1 MLTKLSVD
9 NYALIDRLEVNLD
22 SGFNVITGETGSG
35 KSLLLGALGLLLG
48 QNADFSKIGTADKK
62 CVSEGVFDV
71 SNYGLEPFFT
81 KHDIDFEPFTII
93 RRELLKSGKSRAFIN
108 DTPVK
113 LNVLKQLSSELIDIH
128 SQHENSK
135 IHTQDFLFDVLDT
148 FSGASEEINTF
159 RFQLKE
165 HKSLAK
171 DLAELKSKEI
181 QLKQDK
187 DYYEFQLRELSE
199 IDLENIHLSDLE
211 DELNLLVNAKEIRK
225 QVYISA
231 EALSSD
237 NNGSLELLKQ
247 ASDSL
252 ESVKFPD
259 EELNLLKDRVISL
272 KLELEDLA
280 YEVRN
285 KSDKIT
291 PDEERLAQ
299 VNDLV
304 NSVNTLLLKHRTSS
318 IEELLE
324 KKENFSSLLN
334 QAENFD
340 NEIVALQNKIN
351 KGSKSLTGLS
361 NKIHIKRISK
371 KGELE
376 EFINAGLKELS
387 MPQAV

>member
-1 MLTKLSVD
+1 M
-9 NYALIDRLEVNLD
+9 
-22 SGFNVITGETGSG
+22 
-35 KSLLLGALGLLLG
+35 
-48 QNADFSKIGTADKK
+48 
-62 CVSEGVFDV
+62 
-71 SNYGLEPFFT
+71 
-81 KHDIDFEPFTII
+81 
-93 RRELLKSGKSRAFIN
+93 
-108 DTPVK
+108 
-113 LNVLKQLSSELIDIH
+113 
-128 SQHENSK
+128 
-135 IHTQDFLFDVLDT
+135 
-148 FSGASEEINTF
+148 
-159 RFQLKE
+159 
-165 HKSLAK
+165 AK

-211 DELNLLVNAKEIRK
+211 DELNLLVNAEEIRK

-387 MPQAV
+387 MPQAVFQVDLSVSEEFNHYGQTSIQFLVSTNKGTALTPISKVASGGEISRVMFLIKAAVASKKSIKTLVLDEIDTGISGEVASKLAGLIKGMSNHSQILVVSHLAQMASRANVHFKVSKQENETTTVTLLERLHRQEDVLNELAQMLSGTQITDAALKNAASLLSE

>member
-1 MLTKLSVD
+1 M
-9 NYALIDRLEVNLD
+9 
-22 SGFNVITGETGSG
+22 
-35 KSLLLGALGLLLG
+35 
-48 QNADFSKIGTADKK
+48 
-62 CVSEGVFDV
+62 
-71 SNYGLEPFFT
+71 
-81 KHDIDFEPFTII
+81 
-93 RRELLKSGKSRAFIN
+93 
-108 DTPVK
+108 
-113 LNVLKQLSSELIDIH
+113 
-128 SQHENSK
+128 
-135 IHTQDFLFDVLDT
+135 
-148 FSGASEEINTF
+148 
-159 RFQLKE
+159 
-165 HKSLAK
+165 
-171 DLAELKSKEI
+171 
-181 QLKQDK
+181 
-187 DYYEFQLRELSE
+187 SE

-211 DELNLLVNAKEIRK
+211 DELNLLVNAEEIRK

-371 KGELE
+371 KRELE

-387 MPQAV
+387 MPQAVFQVDLSVSEEFNHYGQTSIQFLVSTNKGTALSPMSYI

>member
-1 MLTKLSVD
+1 M
-9 NYALIDRLEVNLD
+9 AQ
-22 SGFNVITGETGSG
+22 
-35 KSLLLGALGLLLG
+35 SL
-48 QNADFSKIGTADKK
+48 
-62 CVSEGVFDV
+62 
-71 SNYGLEPFFT
+71 FF
-81 KHDIDFEPFTII
+81 KEHDIDFEPFTII

-148 FSGASEEINTF
+148 FSGASEELNSF

-211 DELNLLVNAKEIRK
+211 DELNLLVNAEEIRK

-280 YEVRN
+280 HEVRN
-285 KSDKIT
+285 KSDKI
-291 PDEERLAQ
+291 
-299 VNDLV
+299 
-304 NSVNTLLLKHRTSS
+304 S
-318 IEELLE
+318 
-324 KKENFSSLLN
+324 
-334 QAENFD
+334 
-340 NEIVALQNKIN
+340 
-351 KGSKSLTGLS
+351 
-361 NKIHIKRISK
+361 
-371 KGELE
+371 
-376 EFINAGLKELS
+376 
-387 MPQAV
+387 